1 MCAPPKQE
9 FTDAIAGQL
18 ADEEHGDAMDDAV
31 EMLAAVD
38 HAGLV
43 IAPREPTLEMLAAG
57 AKASGMSVTAVH
69 KMWRVMLAAAD

>member
-1 MCAPPKQE
+1 MCAPPNQE
-9 FTDAIAGQL
+9 ITEAIASQL
-18 ADEEHGDAMDDAV
+18 AAEERGHAVDDAV

-43 IAPREPTLEMLAAG
+43 IAPREPTSEMLAAG
-57 AKASGMSVTAVH
+57 AKASGMSVTLVH